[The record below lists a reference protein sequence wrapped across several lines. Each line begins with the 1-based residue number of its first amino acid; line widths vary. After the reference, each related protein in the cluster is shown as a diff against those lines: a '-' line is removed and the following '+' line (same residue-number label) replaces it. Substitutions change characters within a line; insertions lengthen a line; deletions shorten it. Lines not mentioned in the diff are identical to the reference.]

1 MQYLLLYDFELG
13 MVAAAAAAAAASYVG
28 ILAPYAGQPC
38 VLGTEG
44 ASCRGILS
52 ETSNPGSC
60 EGIR

>member
-52 ETSNPGSC
+52 ET
-60 EGIR
+60 